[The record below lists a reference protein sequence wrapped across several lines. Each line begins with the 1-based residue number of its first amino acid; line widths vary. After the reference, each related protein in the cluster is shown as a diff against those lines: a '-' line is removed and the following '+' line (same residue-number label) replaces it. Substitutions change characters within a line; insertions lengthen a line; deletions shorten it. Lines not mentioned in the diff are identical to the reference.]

1 MFLGQLQPEDM
12 ITEKIKMD
20 EVVQKGFEVL
30 LGSERNDHCKIL
42 VDAQT

>member
-1 MFLGQLQPEDM
+1 MFLGQLEPEDM
-12 ITEKIKMD
+12 ITENIKMD